1 MTLSTPSDKPL
12 YSNGWHSHDY
22 PIVQLREEFRNLY
35 RLVEQLMEENDLL
48 AEELETLWTIVDDL

>member
-1 MTLSTPSDKPL
+1 MLNTPSDKPL

-35 RLVEQLMEENDLL
+35 RLVEQLLEENDLI
-48 AEELETLWTIVDDL
+48 AEELEELWEAMNNL